1 MPIAFP
7 RATGPVRSVVEG
19 QWWKNKTK
27 AFDVVP
33 APSMART
40 NVKFSQTCPCSGQQG
55 WSLAPGKST
64 YEYRAVNLRRL
75 NTAYDASI
83 SNSTVN
89 PARNILSVF
98 DNINSNDRVLG
109 NQNERIVGISRDAT
123 GSVLGSCAVKV
134 FRTSDDLLIA
144 QTVSDA
150 SGNWTIYPNQIGPF
164 FYYVEYKSGSP
175 DVFGTSPNTNT
186 TTQFT
191 PGQ

>member
-7 RATGPVRSVVEG
+7 YATGPVRSVVEG
-19 QWWKNKTK
+19 QWWKNQTK

-40 NVKFSQTCPCSGQQG
+40 NVKFSQTCPCSGQQN

-64 YEYRAVNLRRL
+64 YEYRAVNLCRL
-75 NTAYDASI
+75 NKAYDASI

-89 PARNILSVF
+89 PARNAYVVF

-109 NQNERIVGISRDAT
+109 SQNNRIIGVSRDST
-123 GSVLGSCAVKV
+123 GVALGNCVIKV
-134 FRTSDDLLIA
+134 FTTADDVLVA
-144 QTVSDA
+144 STVSDA
-150 SGNWTIYPNQIGPF
+150 SGNWTAYPIAQGP
-164 FYYVEYKSGSP
+164 YYFVEYKAGSP

-186 TTQFT
+186 ATQYT

>member
-7 RATGPVRSVVEG
+7 RATGPVRSTVEG
-19 QWWKNKTK
+19 QWWKNQSK

-40 NVKFSQTCPCSGQQG
+40 NVKFSQNCPCSGQRG
-55 WSLAPGKST
+55 WSLDPGKPQ
-64 YEYRAVNLRRL
+64 YEYLAVNLRRL

-89 PARNILSVF
+89 PARNAYAVF

-109 NQNERIVGISRDAT
+109 AQSNRIIGVSRDAT
-123 GSVLGSCAVKV
+123 GVALGNCVIKV
-134 FRTSDDLLIA
+134 FATANDTLVASTTSDG
-144 QTVSDA
+144 
-150 SGNWTIYPNQIGPF
+150 SGTWTAYPNAQGP
-164 FYYVEYKSGSP
+164 YYFVEYLAGAT
-175 DVFGTSPNTNT
+175 DVFATSPNPNT
-186 TTQFT
+186 PTQFT